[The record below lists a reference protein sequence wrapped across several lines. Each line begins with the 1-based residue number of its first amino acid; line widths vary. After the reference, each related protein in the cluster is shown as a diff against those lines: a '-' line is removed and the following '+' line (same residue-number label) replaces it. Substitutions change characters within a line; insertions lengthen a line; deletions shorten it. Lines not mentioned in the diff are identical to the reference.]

1 MAKKDYQNKA
11 SERVNT
17 FVSDATTPEQ
27 NDKIS
32 IIETDDNG
40 KKVNIM
46 LRLDSVLGAKVKAKA
61 KSMGLPKTKYIEL
74 LIRNDLKI

>member
-1 MAKKDYQNKA
+1 MAKKEYQNKA

-17 FVSDATTPEQ
+17 FVNDVVPEK
-27 NDKIS
+27 NDEIN
-32 IIETDDNG
+32 IIKTDDDG

-46 LRLDSVLGAKVKAKA
+46 LRLDSKLGTKVKAKA
-61 KSMGLPKTKYIEL
+61 KSMGLPSTKYIEL